1 MMVELAPPWG
11 KFRHPWW
18 QVQQK
23 NCPGLLLYSQTS
35 VVGIAKG
42 QENVTAINLTY
53 ELSELFLRNTNS
65 PKNEPESVVLN
76 WPSFRRAFWT
86 DLFFE
91 LLLGLPYPLM
101 QIKCPTFTKRTNQF
115 IG

>member
-1 MMVELAPPWG
+1 MMAELAPPWG
-11 KFRHPWW
+11 KFRHPWR

-23 NCPGLLLYSQTS
+23 NCPGLFLYSQTS

-53 ELSELFLRNTNS
+53 GLSELFLRNTNS
-65 PKNEPESVVLN
+65 PKNEPENVVLN
-76 WPSFRRAFWT
+76 CPSFRRAFWT

-91 LLLGLPYPLM
+91 LLLGLPNPLM
-101 QIKCPTFTKRTNQF
+101 QIKCPTFIKRTNQF